1 MTQKDYVALCKE
13 NKKEEIIAFNK
24 KLVEEYP
31 FLLPRNR
38 FSDKVVEDY
47 DYSFTEMD
55 SMPDGWRIAFGDD
68 LLRELKEDLVKHNF
82 LDKYRIIQIKEKW
95 GGLRW
100 YDNGCPMDSKVF
112 EITGKYEDLS
122 YKYCIGCGSSDVVT
136 VRDWYG
142 PLCQN
147 CLDEMNARIES
158 YKTKTNEILD
168 K

>member
-82 LDKYRIIQIKEKW
+82 LDKYRITQIKEKW

-122 YKYCIGCGSSDVVT
+122 YKYCIGCGSSKVVT

-158 YKTKTNEILD
+158 YRTKTNEILD